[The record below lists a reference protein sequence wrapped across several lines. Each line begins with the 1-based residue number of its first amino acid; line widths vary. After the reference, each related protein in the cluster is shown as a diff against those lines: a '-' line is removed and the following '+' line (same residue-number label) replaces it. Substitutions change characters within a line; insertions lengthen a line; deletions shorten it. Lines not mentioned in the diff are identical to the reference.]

1 MNLFD
6 ALLHPDQEED
16 PDRAVV
22 FHAANLLEVGE
33 FQLLQLAFFEWY
45 GREMHCSEKDSFFR
59 SVFLEKKTPGFLRHY
74 ARKIVLSDDSH
85 DLEAGAPFYH
95 RYDPVIFDRRLPN
108 GIGRFVGVA
117 ALLISVLVGSLT
129 MATFT
134 VGKGGRCTTHLPPCL
149 TAQDLGEV
157 SAEDNSQR

>member
-6 ALLHPDQEED
+6 ALLHTDQEED

-22 FHAANLLEVGE
+22 IHAANLLEVGE

-45 GREMHCSEKDSFFR
+45 GREMHCSEKDPFFR

-74 ARKIVLSDDSH
+74 ARKIVLSGDSD

-117 ALLISVLVGSLT
+117 RELDYGYLYCREGRALDYSSSTLSDCTGSWGS
-129 MATFT
+129 FRR
-134 VGKGGRCTTHLPPCL
+134 G
-149 TAQDLGEV
+149 QQ
-157 SAEDNSQR
+157 SALACGVR